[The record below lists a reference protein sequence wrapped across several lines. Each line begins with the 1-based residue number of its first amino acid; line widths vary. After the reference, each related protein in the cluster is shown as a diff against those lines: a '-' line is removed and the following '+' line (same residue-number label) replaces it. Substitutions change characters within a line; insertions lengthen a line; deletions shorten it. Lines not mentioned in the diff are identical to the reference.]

1 MPGPASPSAAR
12 LRPSPVAV
20 PILLVTGALGAGK
33 TTALNH
39 ILTGSHGRRLAVL
52 VNDFGA
58 IDIDAGLLAGV
69 AEGVVSLKNGCICCS
84 LQGDLLRALSTVLR
98 REPPPDGIVIET
110 SGVSDPAQVVGALLD
125 PVIFREAALD
135 AVLCLVDARLVLD
148 EPAGAADALFRAQ
161 LRAAD
166 FLVLNK
172 TDLLDAP
179 ELARAEARL
188 AALRPGTAI
197 HPVQRGAIPAELLFS
212 AALHRPGSR
221 LMAGEPVSAEF
232 ESAEW
237 TAAGPLSLP
246 AFQAVMGRFA
256 PALVRAKGVL
266 RFTADPAQPLLFQ
279 LAGHRATITPAPPV
293 PWPEPVQLVFI
304 ARRGA
309 LDRAALLAALAR
321 CAPSGRC

>member
-1 MPGPASPSAAR
+1 M
-12 LRPSPVAV
+12 AV
-20 PILLVTGALGAGK
+20 PVLLVTGALGAGK

-39 ILTGSHGRRLAVL
+39 LLTGSHGRRLAVL

-58 IDIDAGLLAGV
+58 IDIDAGLLASV

-84 LQGDLLRALSTVLR
+84 LQGDLLRALSAVLR
-98 REPPPDGIVIET
+98 RDPPPDGIVIET

-135 AVLCLVDARLVLD
+135 AVLCLVDARGLLD
-148 EPAGAADALFRAQ
+148 DPAGAEDALFRTQ

-166 FLVLNK
+166 FIVLNK
-172 TDLLDAP
+172 TDLVNAS
-179 ELARAEARL
+179 ELPKAQAVL
-188 AALRPGTAI
+188 ALLQPGTTI
-197 HPVQRGAIPAELLFS
+197 YPVQGGAIPPELLFS

-221 LMAGEPVSAEF
+221 LAADEPASPGF

-237 TAAGPLSLP
+237 TAAEPLSLP
-246 AFQAVMGRFA
+246 AFQAVVGRFA
-256 PALVRAKGVL
+256 SALVRAKGVL
-266 RFTADPAQPLLFQ
+266 RFTTDPAQPLLFQ
-279 LAGHRATITPAPPV
+279 LAGQRATITPAPPV
-293 PWPEPVQLVFI
+293 PWPEPVRLVFI

-321 CAPSGRC
+321 CVPSGCS